1 MSFNVPWVQLG
12 LLVIGTFLASLL
24 ATATPAQQASK
35 IKPAV
40 ALRLAD

>member
-1 MSFNVPWVQLG
+1 VL
-12 LLVIGTFLASLL
+12 GTFLASLL
-24 ATATPAQQASK
+24 ATAAPAQQASK